1 MEDPFERLFDQ
12 ARDQAAGWDD
22 RSAGIRKR
30 WLRRML
36 VLLVTSC
43 VAFGLT
49 AVWLSHL
56 SAQTSTRSADS
67 QAVKVVEAHFAAL
80 HRGDFRA
87 AYALFSSRLRRE
99 MPFQE
104 FHAIIQAHLP
114 LMRGR
119 VSVFP
124 EKTTAGRV
132 VVDIAFHGNSPADL
146 TAEFTLI
153 RKKGRWWIDSMHWD
167 IERPQPQRLMHA

>member
-1 MEDPFERLFDQ
+1 MEDPYERLFLQ
-12 ARDQAAGWDD
+12 ARQQAGAWDD
-22 RSAGIRKR
+22 RSAGTRKR
-30 WLRRML
+30 WRRRML
-36 VLLVTSC
+36 VLLATSC

-49 AVWLSHL
+49 AVWLSGL

-87 AYALFSSRLRRE
+87 AYALFSTRLRHR

-104 FHAIIQAHLP
+104 FHAIMEAHLP
-114 LMRGR
+114 LLRGR

-124 EKTTAGRV
+124 EKTTVGRV
-132 VVDIAFHGNSPADL
+132 VVDIAFRGTNPADL
-146 TAEFTLI
+146 TAEFTLV
-153 RKKGRWWIDSMHWD
+153 RRSGRWWIDDIQWN
-167 IERPQPQRLMHA
+167 IERPQPQRLMRA